1 MKKTFYILI
10 LSLFSMGIY
19 SQIKPNETLVFSGS
33 YELKGLMTNIAQV
46 TFRTESMKTSTK
58 TYLHLSLEAA
68 TFSKWDS
75 FFKIRDLYESYV
87 EPNTLKPSLY
97 KRKISEGGYNK
108 SEKYT
113 FTGNGTTISSSTIK
127 GTKPEVKNTF
137 KIGASSVDVVTLIYK
152 IRTIDFSKLKTGQSM
167 PFTVVFNQKEFP
179 VTLKLMGIETV
190 TAGNL
195 GKKECYKLSI
205 GAKTNALRGTDKNLI
220 WLSTDSKRI
229 PCLVKFSIPVG
240 VGQLTLLKAT
250 GI

>member
-1 MKKTFYILI
+1 MKNIIFIFI
-10 LSLFSMGIY
+10 LSLISMGIY
-19 SQIKPNETLVFSGS
+19 SQIKPNETLIFSGS

-58 TYLHLSLEAA
+58 TYMHLSLEAA
-68 TFSKWDS
+68 TFSKWDT

-87 EPNTLKPSLY
+87 DPNTLNPSLY
-97 KRKISEGGYNK
+97 KRKISEGDYNK
-108 SEKYT
+108 TEKYT
-113 FTGNGTTISSSTIK
+113 FTGNGTTINSSTIK

-137 KIGASSVDVVTLIYK
+137 KIGANSVDVVTLIYK

-220 WLSTDSKRI
+220 WLSTDSKHI

>member
-1 MKKTFYILI
+1 MKNTIFIFI
-10 LSLFSMGIY
+10 LSLISIGIY
-19 SQIKPNETLVFSGS
+19 SQIKPNETLIFSGS

-108 SEKYT
+108 TEKYT
-113 FTGNGTTISSSTIK
+113 FTGNGTTINSSTIK

>member
-1 MKKTFYILI
+1 MKKTFYIFI
-10 LSLFSMGIY
+10 LSLFSMVIY
-19 SQIKPNETLVFSGS
+19 SQIKPNETLIFSGS

-46 TFRTESMKTSTK
+46 TLRTESMKTTTK
-58 TYLHLSLEAA
+58 TYMHLSLEAA

-87 EPNTLKPSLY
+87 DPNTLKPSLY

-108 SEKYT
+108 TEKYT
-113 FTGNGTTISSSTIK
+113 FTSNGTSINSSTIK
-127 GTKPEVKNTF
+127 GAKPEVKNTF
-137 KIGASSVDVVTLIYK
+137 RIGSTSVDVVTLIYK

-179 VTLKLMGIETV
+179 ITLKLMGIETV
-190 TAGNL
+190 SAGNL
-195 GKKECYKLSI
+195 GKKACYKLSI

-220 WLSTDSKRI
+220 WLSTDSNHI

>member
-1 MKKTFYILI
+1 
-10 LSLFSMGIY
+10 MGIY

-58 TYLHLSLEAA
+58 TYMHLSLEAA

-108 SEKYT
+108 TEKYT
-113 FTGNGTTISSSTIK
+113 FTGNGTTINSSTIK

-190 TAGNL
+190 AAGNL